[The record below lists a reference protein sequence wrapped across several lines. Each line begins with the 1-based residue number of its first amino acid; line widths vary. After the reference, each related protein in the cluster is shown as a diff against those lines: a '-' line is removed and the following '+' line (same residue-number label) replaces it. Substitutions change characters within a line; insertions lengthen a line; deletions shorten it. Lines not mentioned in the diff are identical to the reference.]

1 MGGRET
7 RTKERELERGMKKK
21 IAVGAVGIAVLG
33 GAGAAYGVT
42 QSGGNDRQAFLNDLA
57 GRLKVTPQQLD
68 SALKG
73 AFEDRL
79 QAAVQ
84 AGRLTQAQADAIKK
98 KVEHGGAPPVLGFGQ
113 GPPVGGPR
121 FFMHRGPGGPVKAG
135 LGAAAKY
142 LGLTDKQLIQKLA
155 SGKSLADVAGEQNK
169 SVDGLKSAIK
179 DAVKTDLDA
188 AVKDQRLT
196 QTQEN
201 NLLSK
206 LDSRLDDLVNR
217 KGLGP
222 GPRFRGPWGA
232 KHGGMR
238 FGAAPAGGPPPGAP
252 II

>member
-1 MGGRET
+1 
-7 RTKERELERGMKKK
+7 MKKK
-21 IAVGAVGIAVLG
+21 IAIGAASVAVLG

-42 QSGGNDRQAFLNDLA
+42 QGGGNERQAFLNDLA
-57 GRLKVTPQQLD
+57 GRLKVTPQQLNN
-68 SALKG
+68 ALKG

-98 KVEHGGAPPVLGFGQ
+98 KVEQGGVPPVLGFGQ

-121 FFMHRGPGGPVKAG
+121 FFLHRGPGGPVRAG
-135 LGAAAKY
+135 FGAAAKY
-142 LGLTDKQLIQKLA
+142 LGLSDKQLFQKLA
-155 SGKSLADVAGEQNK
+155 SGKSLADVAGDLNK

-196 QTQEN
+196 QAQEN

-206 LDSRLDDLVNR
+206 LDSRLDTLVNR

-222 GPRFRGPWGA
+222 GPKFRAWGPR
-232 KHGGMR
+232 HGGMR
-238 FGAAPAGGPPPGAP
+238 FGAAPPGGP